1 MTQKKVFLDIHH
13 QKKKKKFVRTKKRCV
28 QTFDL
33 NNVIIL
39 LVLALELVTNF
50 DAELGLDPL
59 PPGVESN
66 N

>member
-1 MTQKKVFLDIHH
+1 M
-13 QKKKKKFVRTKKRCV
+13 
-28 QTFDL
+28 
-33 NNVIIL
+33 L

-50 DAELGLDPL
+50 DAELGLEPL